1 MKLIA
6 IAVIGLCAVNAL
18 TLSIIKK
25 QNKRIDELEAKQRID
40 EAFDEAEAE

>member
-25 QNKRIDELEAKQRID
+25 QSKRIDELEAKQRID
-40 EAFDEAEAE
+40 EAFESEVK